1 MRAQAPA
8 QTLLNITVWKCI
20 FKINDVSA
28 AFLHCRAG
36 KNLILEY
43 RICHCLAHSTCIYQ
57 KISSHIGAYMVPHAV
72 QKFHYAQNKQN
83 IFLSRRRRFC
93 LVSTCVSPSP
103 PGGGGSPWKVLAVRP
118 YRAFFLA
125 LSPYVRPMR
134 SCRTHPRAPEQA
146 CGELHPPKTQC
157 VFLVCFL

>member
-8 QTLLNITVWKCI
+8 QTLLNATVWKYI
-20 FKINDVSA
+20 FEINDVSA

-83 IFLSRRRRFC
+83 IFLARRRRFC
-93 LVSTCVSPSP
+93 LVSTCVNPSP
-103 PGGGGSPWKVLAVRP
+103 LESSGRK
-118 YRAFFLA
+118 A
-125 LSPYVRPMR
+125 LSRVF
-134 SCRTHPRAPEQA
+134 S
-146 CGELHPPKTQC
+146 GPKPLWSTPHTSAQRGRN
-157 VFLVCFL
+157 LKLG